1 MASGALIIIILWVV
15 AMFIWFLALTP
26 PGQPYAAAGRPW
38 IAWVCVLLLGLFLF
52 VPGLR

>member
-1 MASGALIIIILWVV
+1 MIGSSAMIVMILWVV

-26 PGQPYAAAGRPW
+26 VAQPYAVGRPW
-38 IAWVCVLLLGLFLF
+38 IAWICVLLLGIFLF